1 MTKKEQEKEPRKR
14 SEIGKRKSLKLKE
27 EKSSKSKEGCARERK
42 DRILR
47 WEEKLN
53 EDGRR
58 KGTGKRKREKKS
70 KEGLLIGKRKD
81 KKGFSRKGSKVE
93 QIKVHVKNRKGIEIE
108 GEEDEEVNELD
119 EETSK

>member
-1 MTKKEQEKEPRKR
+1 M
-14 SEIGKRKSLKLKE
+14 
-27 EKSSKSKEGCARERK
+27 
-42 DRILR
+42 R

-58 KGTGKRKREKKS
+58 KGKRKREKKS

-93 QIKVHVKNRKGIEIE
+93 
-108 GEEDEEVNELD
+108 
-119 EETSK
+119 

>member
-27 EKSSKSKEGCARERK
+27 EKSSKSKKGCARERK

-70 KEGLLIGKRKD
+70 REELLIGKRKD

-93 QIKVHVKNRKGIEIE
+93 QIEVHVKNRKGIE

>member
-1 MTKKEQEKEPRKR
+1 M
-14 SEIGKRKSLKLKE
+14 
-27 EKSSKSKEGCARERK
+27 
-42 DRILR
+42 R

-53 EDGRR
+53 KDDRR
-58 KGTGKRKREKKS
+58 KGTGKRKGEKKS
-70 KEGLLIGKRKD
+70 REGLLIGKRKD

-93 QIKVHVKNRKGIEIE
+93 QIEVHVKNRKGIE

>member
-1 MTKKEQEKEPRKR
+1 M
-14 SEIGKRKSLKLKE
+14 
-27 EKSSKSKEGCARERK
+27 RERGK

-93 QIKVHVKNRKGIEIE
+93 VHVKNRKGIEIE
-108 GEEDEEVNELD
+108 GE
-119 EETSK
+119 K

>member
-1 MTKKEQEKEPRKR
+1 MK
-14 SEIGKRKSLKLKE
+14 
-27 EKSSKSKEGCARERK
+27 
-42 DRILR
+42 

-70 KEGLLIGKRKD
+70 REELLIGKRKD

-93 QIKVHVKNRKGIEIE
+93 QIEVHVKNRKGIEIE
-108 GEEDEEVNELD
+108 GE
-119 EETSK
+119 K

>member
-1 MTKKEQEKEPRKR
+1 M
-14 SEIGKRKSLKLKE
+14 
-27 EKSSKSKEGCARERK
+27 
-42 DRILR
+42 R

-58 KGTGKRKREKKS
+58 KGKRKREKKS

-93 QIKVHVKNRKGIEIE
+93 QIEVHVKNRKGIEIE

>member
-1 MTKKEQEKEPRKR
+1 M
-14 SEIGKRKSLKLKE
+14 
-27 EKSSKSKEGCARERK
+27 RERGK

-58 KGTGKRKREKKS
+58 KGTGKRKQEKKS
-70 KEGLLIGKRKD
+70 REGLLIGKRKD

-93 QIKVHVKNRKGIEIE
+93 QIEVHVKNRKGIE